1 MNFNA
6 PLPRAVQPR
15 FHESSH
21 LRSVRDGD
29 ANAKMWQK
37 NRTLGS
43 TIRSVAQAT
52 EQNTRQVAKLRRRIL
67 GGGGGGAGWD
77 WMYPDHKEL
86 DTAYG
91 YDAGKFVYISPL
103 NTLVTTGLT
112 DIVSNTLVQSCEGL
126 WQANRDIPPISG
138 GKFNVPVFP
147 YPTGMGVSAPTG
159 APLKGDLDALDASGQ
174 PAIYWL
180 YWGQVAC

>member
-1 MNFNA
+1 MIRCS
-6 PLPRAVQPR
+6 PSRSLVLPKG
-15 FHESSH
+15 HESSP
-21 LRSVRDGD
+21 LRSPRDSD
-29 ANAKMWQK
+29 NALKLWQK
-37 NRTLGS
+37 MNQ
-43 TIRSVAQAT
+43 SV
-52 EQNTRQVAKLRRRIL
+52 RQVEGIVNVVNQVSKDVEKKRRQIL
-67 GGGGGGAGWD
+67 GAMGGTAGWD